1 MEPGRSLEYQDDELI
16 NTIAADVLKVL
27 EQKGFFEAL
36 DDQVRPTGNPRLVHA
51 TAPTQSQK
59 LSSQNLVSMK
69 KQ

>member
-16 NTIAADVLKVL
+16 NNIAPDA
-27 EQKGFFEAL
+27 
-36 DDQVRPTGNPRLVHA
+36 TGNQRLVHA

-69 KQ
+69 KR